1 MEADP
6 EMIEGQSAVINKFKD
21 LKKNKNIMRKEIKD
35 GKNESNGIS
44 GAGDTVSRIKTSL
57 NGSNFT
63 LYIAGEN
70 INELENTTIEG
81 I

>member
-1 MEADP
+1 
-6 EMIEGQSAVINKFKD
+6 
-21 LKKNKNIMRKEIKD
+21 MRKEIKD